1 MYNKYNKNIV
11 IMKSFNEFGELSQVN
26 NYILLNYIKRINK
39 KTHSYKI
46 VDNKKSTKIIITP
59 IEEV

>member
-11 IMKSFNEFGELSQVN
+11 IMKSFNEFGELCQVN
-26 NYILLNYIKRINK
+26 NYILENYINKINK

-59 IEEV
+59 IEEA